1 MGPRLFAAL
10 VVFLLAR
17 AAVAGALQVAVI
29 SDLNGSY
36 GSTDYDPR
44 VAEAIERIIALK
56 PALVISAGDMVAG
69 QRRPPLSGAEVRA
82 MWQGFHATVSDP
94 LAAAGIP
101 LVVTPGNHD
110 ASGYEGFEM
119 ERQIFAEKWADRQPD
134 LEFRAGGHWPF
145 HYAFDLDG
153 VRFASL
159 DATEV
164 GRMDT
169 GQQAWLADAMA
180 GAGPTRILFSHLP
193 LWPFT
198 VGRETEVI
206 GDPAVAA
213 LFSTLGITLHISGHP
228 HAYYP
233 GASDGIA
240 LVSMACLGAGPRALI
255 GTDSPSEPGFAV
267 LDISEGGKVVV
278 REFEGDGFAR
288 TLDVTRLPPA
298 IDTPVSHLTRLDLAG
313 LPDVSTATTP

>member
-10 VVFLLAR
+10 VFWLLAR
-17 AAVAGALQVAVI
+17 TAIASTLHIAVI

-44 VAEAIERIIALK
+44 VTQAIEKIIDLK
-56 PALVISAGDMVAG
+56 PDLVISAGDMVAG
-69 QRRPPLSGAEVRA
+69 QRRPLLSEAEVRA
-82 MWQGFHATVSDP
+82 MWQGFHTTVSDP

-110 ASGYEGFEM
+110 ASGYDGFQM
-119 ERQIFAEKWADRQPD
+119 ERQIYEEEWADRKPD
-134 LEFRAGGHWPF
+134 LAFLPGGHWPLN
-145 HYAFDLDG
+145 YAFDLGG

-159 DATEV
+159 NATEV
-164 GRMDT
+164 GRMDEA
-169 GQQAWLADAMA
+169 QQRWLADTMG

-193 LWPFT
+193 LWPFA

-206 GDPAVAA
+206 GDPVVAE
-213 LFSTLGITLHISGHP
+213 LFTSLGVKLHISGHH

-240 LVSMACLGAGPRALI
+240 FVSMACLGAGPRALI
-255 GTDSPSEPGFAV
+255 GTDTASEPGFA
-267 LDISEGGKVVV
+267 LFDITDAGKITVRALEGGA
-278 REFEGDGFAR
+278 FAH
-288 TLDVTRLPPA
+288 TVDVTRLPPA
-298 IDTPVSHLTRLDLAG
+298 IETPVSHLTRLDLAG